1 VSFVRF
7 RAPLHHSSAN
17 AATSTLGD
25 SNDMLAALKA
35 KNGKERKI
43 ILNLSYNS
51 KPHCK
56 MGLFF
61 ILYCLSNKARMFSAC
76 FFIP

>member
-1 VSFVRF
+1 VRRF
-7 RAPLHHSSAN
+7 IHSSAN

-35 KNGKERKI
+35 KMEKERKI

-56 MGLFF
+56 VRGFFLFY
-61 ILYCLSNKARMFSAC
+61 IVYPIRLRMFSAC